1 MKKNFTLVLFCLLTI
16 LTYSQETKPKLPTH
30 ELRLNLLYTAVGLP
44 EISYEKIINNE
55 SSYGVSFAFSLDSY
69 IDLNYIIL
77 PYYRH
82 YFSKKRAAG
91 FFIEANASL
100 GSFKGSFYGYL
111 SDDGRYYGSDVGNR
125 TGAGLG
131 FSIGQKFITKQNWT
145 ANITLGVSRNI
156 VNNIFIDGSYPR
168 IEIAL
173 GKRF

>member
-1 MKKNFTLVLFCLLTI
+1 MKKIIPFIFLFFFTNFLF
-16 LTYSQETKPKLPTH
+16 SQKIKPKLPTH

-55 SSYGVSFAFSLDSY
+55 SSYGVSFAFSVDSY

-91 FFIEANASL
+91 FFMEANASL
-100 GSFKGSFYGYL
+100 GSFKGSFYGYH
-111 SDDGRYYGSDVGNR
+111 SDGGYYGSNVGNR

-131 FSIGQKFITKQNWT
+131 FSIGQKFVTKQNWT

-156 VNNIFIDGSYPR
+156 VNNIFIDASYPR

>member
-1 MKKNFTLVLFCLLTI
+1 MKKNSTLFLFCLLTI
-16 LTYSQETKPKLPTH
+16 LAYSQETKSKLPTH

-55 SSYGVSFAFSLDSY
+55 SSYGVSFAFSVDSY

-100 GSFKGSFYGYL
+100 GSFKGTFYGYH
-111 SDDGRYYGSDVGNR
+111 SDGGYYGSDVGNR

-131 FSIGQKFITKQNWT
+131 FSIGEKFVTKQNWT

-156 VNNIFIDGSYPR
+156 VNNIFIDASYPR

>member
-55 SSYGVSFAFSLDSY
+55 SSYGVSFAFSVDSY
-69 IDLNYIIL
+69 IDINYVIL

-91 FFIEANASL
+91 FFMEVNASVEN
-100 GSFKGSFYGYL
+100 FKGTYYGYH
-111 SDDGRYYGSDVGNR
+111 SDGGYYGSNVGNKM
-125 TGAGLG
+125 GAGLG
-131 FSIGQKFITKQNWT
+131 FSIGEKFVTKQNWT
-145 ANITLGVSRNI
+145 ANITLGFSRKLI
-156 VNNIFIDGSYPR
+156 NNIYLDGSYPR
-168 IEIAL
+168 FEIAL

>member
-1 MKKNFTLVLFCLLTI
+1 MKKNSTLILFCLLTI
-16 LTYSQETKPKLPTH
+16 SIFSQEKKQKSPNN
-30 ELRLNLLYTAVGLP
+30 ELRLNLLYTVVGLP

-100 GSFKGSFYGYL
+100 GKFK
-111 SDDGRYYGSDVGNR
+111 GRYYGYLDDGSYTGSNVGNR

>member
-1 MKKNFTLVLFCLLTI
+1 MTKKITVLLFCLFSI
-16 LTYSQETKPKLPTH
+16 SIFSQKSKLPTH

-55 SSYGVSFAFSLDSY
+55 SSYGLSFAFSLDSY

-91 FFIEANASL
+91 FFMEANASL
-100 GSFKGSFYGYL
+100 GSYKGSYYYR
-111 SDDGRYYGSDVGNR
+111 SDDGGYYGFAIGNR

-131 FSIGQKFITKQNWT
+131 FSIGQKFVTKQNWT

>member
-1 MKKNFTLVLFCLLTI
+1 MKKNIPFIFLCFFTNFLF
-16 LTYSQETKPKLPTH
+16 SQENKTTLPTH
-30 ELRLNLLYTAVGLP
+30 ELRLNLLYAAVGLP

-91 FFIEANASL
+91 FFMEANASL

>member
-1 MKKNFTLVLFCLLTI
+1 MKKNITLILFCLLTI
-16 LTYSQETKPKLPTH
+16 SIFSQEKKQKSPNN
-30 ELRLNLLYTAVGLP
+30 ELRLNLLYAAVGLP
-44 EISYEKIINNE
+44 VISYEKIINNE
-55 SSYGVSFAFSLDSY
+55 SSYGLSFAFSVDSY
-69 IDLNYIIL
+69 IDINYIIL

-100 GSFKGSFYGYL
+100 GSFKGTYYGYL
-111 SDDGRYYGSDVGNR
+111 EDGSYTGSNVGNT

-131 FSIGQKFITKQNWT
+131 FSIGQKCITKQNWT

-156 VNNIFIDGSYPR
+156 VNNIFIDQSYPR